1 MASVSMEDKQEE
13 VQKILR
19 SLYGFGITHGYEE
32 YTRLSRKINLG
43 LIVNPIAG
51 MGGRVGLK
59 GTSPEMLDEAKR
71 LGAVPVSPKRAVETL
86 VAISELKEAFD
97 LMTYPGDMG
106 ENEAKEAGFEP
117 TVAGST
123 PVGSTPTSQ
132 QTTADDTR
140 EAASTLSEKANLLLF
155 VGGDGTARDIYIGLK
170 CNLPVIGVPSGVKMY
185 SGVFATNP
193 QSAAQ
198 IIMKYIRTGLPLVT
212 TEIMDIDE
220 DEFRKGRLSL
230 DLVGYLSTPFEPGL
244 VQSKKRA
251 TLNNDVE
258 NQMEIAQYLLQDMKN
273 DPNLYIL
280 GPGSTVYALSRI
292 LGIEKSLLGVDIV
305 HNREVIAKDVNENE
319 LLSTVDDKLAKI
331 VVTPIGGQGF
341 LFGRGNQQISPE
353 VIKKVGKENILVIA
367 TRNKLQN
374 VKNLRVDTGDSQLD
388 QELRGDITVI
398 TGFNQKRTVEII

>member
-1 MASVSMEDKQEE
+1 MEDKQEE

-32 YTRLSRKINLG
+32 YTRLSRKLVLG

-71 LGAVPVSPKRAVETL
+71 LGAVPVAPNRAVETL
-86 VAISELKEAFD
+86 KALSELKNAFD
-97 LMTYPGDMG
+97 LLTCPGDMG
-106 ENEAKEAGFEP
+106 ENEAREAGFEP
-117 TVAGST
+117 TVIGST
-123 PVGSTPTSQ
+123 TTTSH
-132 QTTADDTR
+132 QTTAEDTR
-140 EAASTLSEKANLLLF
+140 GAASILSQKANLLLF
-155 VGGDGTARDIYIGLK
+155 VGGDGTSRDVYIGLK

-185 SGVFATNP
+185 SGVFAINP

-198 IIMKYIRTGLPLVT
+198 IIIKFIRTGLPLVT

-220 DEFRKGRLSL
+220 DEFRKGRLTA

-251 TLNNDVE
+251 TLSDE
-258 NQMEIAQYLLQDMKN
+258 LESQMEIAQYISHKMSGDS
-273 DPNLYIL
+273 DHLYIL

-292 LGIEKSLLGVDIV
+292 LGIEKSLLGVD
-305 HNREVIAKDVNENE
+305 VIHKGRVVAKDANEDKI
-319 LLSTVDDKLAKI
+319 LSTIEGHPAKV

-341 LFGRGNQQISPE
+341 LFGRGNQQISPDI
-353 VIKKVGKENILVIA
+353 IKKVGKENILVIA
-367 TRNKLQN
+367 TTNKLQQMG
-374 VKNLRVDTGDSQLD
+374 KLRVDTGDSQLD
-388 QELRGDITVI
+388 QELKGDTTVI
-398 TGFNQKRTVEII
+398 TGFNQERIIEIV

>member
-1 MASVSMEDKQEE
+1 MEEKQEE
-13 VQKILR
+13 VQKVLR
-19 SLYGFGITHGYEE
+19 SLYGFGIAHGYEE

-59 GTSPEMLDEAKR
+59 GTSLETLDDARK
-71 LGAVPVSPKRAVETL
+71 LGAVPVAPKRAVETL
-86 VAISELKEAFD
+86 KTLSELKNAFD
-97 LMTYPGDMG
+97 LLTYSGDMG
-106 ENEAKEAGFEP
+106 ENEAREAGFDP
-117 TVAGST
+117 TVIGST
-123 PVGSTPTSQ
+123 SN
-132 QTTADDTR
+132 QTTAQDTR
-140 EAASTLSEKANLLLF
+140 EAASLLSQKATLLLF
-155 VGGDGTARDIYIGLK
+155 VGGDGTARDVYIGLE

-185 SGVFATNP
+185 SGVFAVNP

-198 IIMKYIRTGLPLVT
+198 IIMKFIRTGLPLVT

-220 DEFRKGRLSL
+220 DEFRKGRLSA

-251 TLNNDVE
+251 TLSNEIED
-258 NQMEIAQYLLQDMKN
+258 QMEIAQYLYRKMNN
-273 DPNLYIL
+273 DSNFYIL

-292 LGIEKSLLGVDIV
+292 LGIEKSLLGVDII
-305 HNREVIAKDVNENE
+305 HNGTLIAKDANEDKI
-319 LLSTVDDKLAKI
+319 LSAIDEQPAKI

-367 TRNKLQN
+367 TRSKLQQMG
-374 VKNLRVDTGDSQLD
+374 KLRVDTGDPQLD

-398 TGFNQKRTVEII
+398 TGFNQERTVEIL

>member
-1 MASVSMEDKQEE
+1 MVSVNMEDKQEE

-32 YTRLSRKINLG
+32 YTRLSRKIILG

-59 GTSPEMLDEAKR
+59 GTSPEMLDEAKG
-71 LGAVPVSPKRAVETL
+71 LGAVPVAPKRAVETL
-86 VAISELKEAFD
+86 KALSELKNFFE

-106 ENEAKEAGFEP
+106 ENEAREARFEP
-117 TVAGST
+117 TV
-123 PVGSTPTSQ
+123 VGSTSH
-132 QTTADDTR
+132 QTTAEDTR
-140 EAASTLSEKANLLLF
+140 EAASLLSQKATLLLF
-155 VGGDGTARDIYIGLK
+155 VGGDGTARDVYTGLK

-185 SGVFATNP
+185 SGVFAVNP

-198 IIMKYIRTGLPLVT
+198 IIMKFVRTGLPLVT

-220 DEFRKGRLSL
+220 DEFRKGRLSA
-230 DLVGYLSTPFEPGL
+230 DLAGYLSTPFEPGL

-251 TLNNDVE
+251 TLSNEME
-258 NQMEIAQYLLQDMKN
+258 NQMEIAQYLFQKMSD
-273 DPNLYIL
+273 DHDLYVL
-280 GPGSTVYALSRI
+280 GPGSTVYALSRL

-305 HNREVIAKDVNENE
+305 HNGEVIAKDANEDKI
-319 LLSTVDDKLAKI
+319 LSTIDDQPAKI

-341 LFGRGNQQISPE
+341 LFGRGNQQISPA

-374 VKNLRVDTGDSQLD
+374 MGKFRVDTGDSQLD
-388 QELRGDITVI
+388 EELRGGITVI
-398 TGFNQKRTVEII
+398 TGFDQERTVEIL